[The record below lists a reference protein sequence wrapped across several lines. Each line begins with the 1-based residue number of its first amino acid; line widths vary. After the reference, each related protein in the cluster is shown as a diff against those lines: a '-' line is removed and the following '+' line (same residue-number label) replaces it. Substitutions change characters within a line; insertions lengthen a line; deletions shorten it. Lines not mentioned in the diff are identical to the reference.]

1 MRMNRGFVTY
11 GIVLN
16 AAGQVRSDDK
26 ILQKL
31 EALRDNVNEL
41 RAATRGDGRLFEM
54 GLKQLAMLEGNALKP
69 GVISRM
75 FETVANEDVGE
86 LRNLSGKSSPQDIF
100 KATCRLHGIVSKACI
115 DSKVG
120 ASFDEAGGVETIALN
135 SFVTG
140 LVFAR
145 LDEKTLTGI
154 RDTLYSRN
162 GGTVQIAMDRLYEGR
177 FPQGSNVDPQLR
189 ISISTLAHTLGN
201 TYRYDLAAVVN
212 DALGI
217 EAPPMPDGEEGLT
230 GIDEKHFKQI
240 ASLMED
246 YALEFQNATQAA
258 QAQLNP

>member
-1 MRMNRGFVTY
+1 
-11 GIVLN
+11 
-16 AAGQVRSDDK
+16 
-26 ILQKL
+26 
-31 EALRDNVNEL
+31 
-41 RAATRGDGRLFEM
+41 M

-115 DSKVG
+115 DSKAG

-154 RDTLYSRN
+154 RDALYSKN

>member
-54 GLKQLAMLEGNALKP
+54 GLKQRAMLEGNALKP

-140 LVFAR
+140 LVLAR
-145 LDEKTLTGI
+145 CDQKTLEGI
-154 RDTLYSRN
+154 RDALYSRN
-162 GGTVQIAMDRLYEGR
+162 GGPVRLSLDALVEGQ
-177 FPQGSNVDPQLR
+177 FPPGSSVDPQLR
-189 ISISTLAHTLGN
+189 VSMSTLAHALGS

-212 DALGI
+212 EALGI
-217 EAPPMPDGEEGLT
+217 EAPPMPDDEAGLSSVA
-230 GIDEKHFKQI
+230 EKPFREI
-240 ASLMED
+240 VSLLKD

>member
-41 RAATRGDGRLFEM
+41 RAATRGDSRLFEM

-115 DSKVG
+115 DSKAG

-154 RDTLYSRN
+154 RDALYSKN

-189 ISISTLAHTLGN
+189 ICRRQRSAGHRG
-201 TYRYDLAAVVN
+201 
-212 DALGI
+212 
-217 EAPPMPDGEEGLT
+217 PPMPDGEAGLSSVA
-230 GIDEKHFKQI
+230 EKPFREI
-240 ASLMED
+240 VSLLED